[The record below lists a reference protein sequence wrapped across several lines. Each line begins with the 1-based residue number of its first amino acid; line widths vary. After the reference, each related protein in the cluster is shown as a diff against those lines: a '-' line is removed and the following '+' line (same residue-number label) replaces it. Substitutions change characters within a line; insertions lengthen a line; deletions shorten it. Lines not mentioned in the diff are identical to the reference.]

1 MRNCGRSFAFLSDEL
16 AHELPSVEI
25 LGLDQVMSYIRRD
38 GENWVEMEDW
48 SARRCFTR
56 TVEDFDGNEDW
67 EWLLRYH
74 DLGEWAW

>member
-1 MRNCGRSFAFLSDEL
+1 MRNFERPFAFLSNEL
-16 AHELPSVEI
+16 AQDLPSVKI
-25 LGLDQVMSYIRRD
+25 LGLDQVMSYIRRED
-38 GENWVEMEDW
+38 NTVEVHNW

-67 EWLLRYH
+67 EWLMRYH